1 MPDSRHERGVGRHE
15 EEGDCRI
22 DVFLT
27 AVSPDQ
33 VDEVVERI
41 ADVLA
46 ECGLGAHDEDA
57 PIRSMLGVKPFPFPN
72 FADEQAVAGIADEY
86 SEWILPAAEGSVWE
100 DD

>member
-1 MPDSRHERGVGRHE
+1 MADADHGSPEQR
-15 EEGDCRI
+15 GDCRI

-27 AVSPDQ
+27 GVTPDQ

-46 ECGLGAHDEDA
+46 EAGLGAADEDA
-57 PIRSMLGVKPFPFPN
+57 PIRSMLGVKPFAFPD
-72 FADEQAVAGIADEY
+72 FEDEQVVAGIADEY
-86 SEWILPAAEGSVWE
+86 SEWILPAAEESTWE

>member
-1 MPDSRHERGVGRHE
+1 MPDSRHERGAGRHE

-27 AVSPDQ
+27 GVTPDQ
-33 VDEVVERI
+33 VEEVVERI

-46 ECGLGAHDEDA
+46 ESGLGAADEDA
-57 PIRSMLGVKPFPFPN
+57 PIRSMLGVRPSPFPDFE
-72 FADEQAVAGIADEY
+72 DEQVVAGIADEY
-86 SEWILPAAEGSVWE
+86 SEWILPAAEGSTWE